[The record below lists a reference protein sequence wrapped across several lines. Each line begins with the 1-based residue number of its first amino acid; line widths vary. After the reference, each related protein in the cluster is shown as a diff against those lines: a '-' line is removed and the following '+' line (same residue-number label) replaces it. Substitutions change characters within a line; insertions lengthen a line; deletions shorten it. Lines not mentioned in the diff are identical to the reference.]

1 MATRIDDDYQNLKK
15 NVHTHVVE
23 RLDEEGIEVERIDAQ
38 QLHRF
43 IQSTVD
49 QYVSVNRIPLAM
61 ADQTMLVREMVDE
74 VVGFGPLE
82 PLLADDQVNDILI
95 NGARSV
101 FVEIAGVLQKV
112 QVRFIDDD
120 HVLRIIRRILAP
132 LGRRLDESSPMVDAR
147 LPDGSRVNA
156 IIPPIAL
163 DGPSMSIRK
172 FSSKHLTANQ
182 LVNMGSMTRE
192 CLDLLAGIVESRR
205 NLLVSGGTGTGKTT
219 ILNLLSEFI
228 PKDERI
234 VTIEDSAEL
243 QLNHPHIVRLE
254 TRPANTEGTG
264 RVTARDLIVNAL
276 RMRPDRVIVGEV
288 RSGEIIEL
296 LQAMNTGHEGS
307 MSTIHSNSAKDA
319 LIRIETLLAVN
330 GYDAGERA
338 IARLIGSSLDVVVQ
352 LTRLPNGR
360 RLVSEVVALRPTKD
374 DPYRMET
381 LYRSSELDWL
391 APEDTGVAP

>member
-1 MATRIDDDYQNLKK
+1 MANRIDDDYQLLKK
-15 NVHTHVVE
+15 SVHTHLIE
-23 RLDEEGIEVERIDAQ
+23 RLDEEGIEVERAERSQ
-38 QLHRF
+38 VSRF
-43 IQSTVD
+43 IQSVVE
-49 QYVSVNRIPLAM
+49 QYVGTHRIPMAS
-61 ADQTMLVREMVDE
+61 ADQAMLVREMVDE
-74 VVGFGPLE
+74 VLGFGPLE
-82 PLLADDQVNDILI
+82 PLLADDQINDILI
-95 NGARSV
+95 NGAKSV
-101 FVEIAGVLQKV
+101 FVEMSGVLQKV
-112 QVRFIDDD
+112 QTRFIDDD
-120 HVLRIIRRILAP
+120 HVIRIIRRILAP

-172 FSSKHLTANQ
+172 FSSKHLTANE
-182 LVNMGSMTRE
+182 LVNLGSMTRE
-192 CLDLLAGIVESRR
+192 CLDLLSDIVESRR

-228 PKDERI
+228 PNDERI

-264 RVTARDLIVNAL
+264 RITARDLIVNAL

-360 RLVSEVVALRPTKD
+360 RLVSEVVALQPTKA
-374 DPYRMET
+374 DPYHMET
-381 LYRSSELDWL
+381 LYRS
-391 APEDTGVAP
+391 PEMSWNTSGEEVT

>member
-1 MATRIDDDYQNLKK
+1 MGIRAEEDYQQLKK
-15 NVHTHVVE
+15 QIHNHVVE
-23 RLDEEGIEVERIDAQ
+23 RLDEEGVEVERVARQ
-38 QLHRF
+38 QLVAF
-43 IQSTVD
+43 IQSVVA
-49 QYVSVNRIPLAM
+49 QYIASHRIPM
-61 ADQTMLVREMVDE
+61 AAGELNQLSKEMVDE
-74 VVGFGPLE
+74 VAGFGPLE
-82 PLLADDQVNDILI
+82 PLLADDRINDILV
-95 NGARSV
+95 NGAEDV
-101 FVEIAGVLQKV
+101 FVEVAGVLQKV
-112 QVRFIDDD
+112 QTRFIDND

-172 FSSKHLTANQ
+172 FNTRHLNANELISS
-182 LVNMGSMTRE
+182 GSMTRE
-192 CLDLLAGIVESRR
+192 CLDLLITLVETRR

-219 ILNLLSEFI
+219 ILNLLSQYV
-228 PKDERI
+228 PRNERL

-254 TRPANTEGTG
+254 TRPSNTEGTG
-264 RVTARDLIVNAL
+264 RVSARDLIVNAL

-330 GYDAGERA
+330 GYDAGEKA
-338 IARLIGSSLDVVVQ
+338 IGRLIGSSLDVVVQ
-352 LTRLPNGR
+352 LVRLPNGR
-360 RLVSEVVALRPTKD
+360 RHISEVMVLKPTSN
-374 DPYRMET
+374 DPYKMET
-381 LYRSSELDWL
+381 LYRSDEFVELSSNAGEAD
-391 APEDTGVAP
+391 G

>member
-1 MATRIDDDYQNLKK
+1 MGIRAEEDHQQLKK
-15 NVHTHVVE
+15 QIHNHVVE
-23 RLDEEGIEVERIDAQ
+23 RLDEEGVEVERVARQ
-38 QLHRF
+38 QLVAF
-43 IQSTVD
+43 IQSVVA
-49 QYVSVNRIPLAM
+49 QYIASHRIPM
-61 ADQTMLVREMVDE
+61 AAGELNQLSKEMVDE
-74 VVGFGPLE
+74 VAGFGPLE
-82 PLLADDQVNDILI
+82 PLLADDRINDILV
-95 NGARSV
+95 NGAADV
-101 FVEIAGVLQKV
+101 FVEVAGVLQKV
-112 QVRFIDDD
+112 QTRFIDND

-172 FSSKHLTANQ
+172 FNTRHLNANELISS
-182 LVNMGSMTRE
+182 GSMTRE
-192 CLDLLAGIVESRR
+192 CLDLLITLVETRR

-219 ILNLLSEFI
+219 ILNLLSQYV
-228 PKDERI
+228 PRNERL

-254 TRPANTEGTG
+254 TRPSNTEGTG
-264 RVTARDLIVNAL
+264 RVSARDLIVNAL

-330 GYDAGERA
+330 GYDAGEKA
-338 IARLIGSSLDVVVQ
+338 IGRLIGSSLDVVVQ
-352 LTRLPNGR
+352 LVRLPNGR
-360 RLVSEVVALRPTKD
+360 RHISEVMVLKPTSN
-374 DPYRMET
+374 DPYKMET
-381 LYRSSELDWL
+381 LYRSDEFVELSSNAGEAD
-391 APEDTGVAP
+391 G

>member
-1 MATRIDDDYQNLKK
+1 MANRIDDDYQLLKK
-15 NVHTHVVE
+15 SVHTHLIE
-23 RLDEEGIEVERIDAQ
+23 RLDEEGIEVERAERSQ
-38 QLHRF
+38 VSRF
-43 IQSTVD
+43 IQSVVE
-49 QYVSVNRIPLAM
+49 QYVGTHRIPMAS
-61 ADQTMLVREMVDE
+61 ADQAMLVREMVDE
-74 VVGFGPLE
+74 VLGFGPLE
-82 PLLADDQVNDILI
+82 PLLADDQINDILI
-95 NGARSV
+95 NGAKSV
-101 FVEIAGVLQKV
+101 FVEISGVLQKV
-112 QVRFIDDD
+112 QTRFIDDD
-120 HVLRIIRRILAP
+120 HVIRIIRRILAP

-172 FSSKHLTANQ
+172 FSSKHLTANE
-182 LVNMGSMTRE
+182 LVNLGSMTRE
-192 CLDLLAGIVESRR
+192 CLDLLSDIVESRR

-228 PKDERI
+228 PSDERI

-264 RVTARDLIVNAL
+264 RITARDLIVNAL

-352 LTRLPNGR
+352 LIRLPNGR
-360 RLVSEVVALRPTKD
+360 RLVSEVVALQPTKA
-374 DPYRMET
+374 DPYHMET
-381 LYRSSELDWL
+381 LYRS
-391 APEDTGVAP
+391 PEMSWNTSGEEVT

>member
-1 MATRIDDDYQNLKK
+1 MANRIDDDYQLLKK
-15 NVHTHVVE
+15 SVHTHLIE
-23 RLDEEGIEVERIDAQ
+23 RLDEEGIEVERAERSQ
-38 QLHRF
+38 VSRF
-43 IQSTVD
+43 IQSVVE
-49 QYVSVNRIPLAM
+49 QYVGTHRIPM
-61 ADQTMLVREMVDE
+61 ASADKAMLVREMVDE
-74 VVGFGPLE
+74 VLGFGPLE
-82 PLLADDQVNDILI
+82 PLLADDQINDILI
-95 NGARSV
+95 NGAKSV
-101 FVEIAGVLQKV
+101 FVEISGVLQKV
-112 QVRFIDDD
+112 QTRFIDDD
-120 HVLRIIRRILAP
+120 HVIRIIRRILAP

-172 FSSKHLTANQ
+172 FSSKHLTANE
-182 LVNMGSMTRE
+182 LVNLGSMTRE
-192 CLDLLAGIVESRR
+192 CLDLLSDIVESRR

-228 PKDERI
+228 PNDERI

-264 RVTARDLIVNAL
+264 RITARDLIVNAL

-360 RLVSEVVALRPTKD
+360 RLVSEVVALQPTKA
-374 DPYRMET
+374 DPYHMET
-381 LYRSSELDWL
+381 LYRS
-391 APEDTGVAP
+391 PEMSWNTSGEEVT

>member
-1 MATRIDDDYQNLKK
+1 MATRIDDDYQQLKK
-15 NVHTHVVE
+15 QVHTHLVE
-23 RLDEEGIEVERIDAQ
+23 RLDEEGIEVERIPRH
-38 QLHRF
+38 QLTSF
-43 IQSTVD
+43 IQSNVK
-49 QYVSVNRIPLAM
+49 QYISAHRIPLATS
-61 ADQTMLVREMVDE
+61 DQNMLVKESVDE
-74 VVGFGPLE
+74 VAGFGPLE
-82 PLLADDQVNDILI
+82 PLLADDQINDILV
-95 NGARSV
+95 NGARDV
-101 FVEIAGVLQKV
+101 FVEVAGVLQRA
-112 QVRFIDDD
+112 QTRFIDDD

-172 FSSKHLTANQ
+172 FTNKHLSASD
-182 LVNMGSMTRE
+182 LVDKGSMSRE
-192 CLDLLAGIVESRR
+192 CLDLLIHTVESRR

-219 ILNLLSEFI
+219 ILNLLSQYI
-228 PKDERI
+228 PRDERI

-264 RVTARDLIVNAL
+264 RITARDLIINAL

-307 MSTIHSNSAKDA
+307 MSTIHSNSARDA

-338 IARLIGSSLDVVVQ
+338 ISRLIASSLDVVVQ
-352 LTRLPNGR
+352 LARLPDGR
-360 RLVSEVVALRPTKD
+360 RLVSEVVALKPTAD
-374 DPYRMET
+374 NPYRMET
-381 LYRSSELDWL
+381 MYRSAELEW
-391 APEDTGVAP
+391 AEDLGEKVL

>member
-1 MATRIDDDYQNLKK
+1 MGIRAEEDYQQLKK
-15 NVHTHVVE
+15 QIHNHVVE
-23 RLDEEGIEVERIDAQ
+23 RLDEEGVEVERVARQ
-38 QLHRF
+38 QLVAF
-43 IQSTVD
+43 IQSVVA
-49 QYVSVNRIPLAM
+49 QYIASHRIPM
-61 ADQTMLVREMVDE
+61 AAGELNQLSKEMVDE
-74 VVGFGPLE
+74 VAGFGPLE
-82 PLLADDQVNDILI
+82 PLLADDRINDILV
-95 NGARSV
+95 NGAADV
-101 FVEIAGVLQKV
+101 FVEVAGVLQKV
-112 QVRFIDDD
+112 QTRFIDND

-172 FSSKHLTANQ
+172 FNTRHLNANELISS
-182 LVNMGSMTRE
+182 GSMTRE
-192 CLDLLAGIVESRR
+192 CLDLLITLVETRR

-219 ILNLLSEFI
+219 ILNLLSQYV
-228 PKDERI
+228 PRNERL

-254 TRPANTEGTG
+254 TRPSNTEGTG
-264 RVTARDLIVNAL
+264 RVSARDLIVNAL

-330 GYDAGERA
+330 GYDAGEKA
-338 IARLIGSSLDVVVQ
+338 IGRLIGSSLDVVVQ
-352 LTRLPNGR
+352 LVRLPNGR
-360 RLVSEVVALRPTKD
+360 RHISEVMVLKPTSN
-374 DPYRMET
+374 DPYKMET
-381 LYRSSELDWL
+381 LYRSDEFVELSSNAGEAD
-391 APEDTGVAP
+391 G